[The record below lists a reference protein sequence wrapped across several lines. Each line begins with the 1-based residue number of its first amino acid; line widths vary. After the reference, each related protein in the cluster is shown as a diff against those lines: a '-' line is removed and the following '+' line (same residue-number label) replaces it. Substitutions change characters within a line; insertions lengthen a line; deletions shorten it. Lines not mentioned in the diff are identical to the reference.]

1 MNRDFESATVDR
13 DNTAEH
19 SSSDRLL
26 RTFARFIA
34 AGYLIYLV
42 MLFPE
47 IVRTSAFTAS
57 WWTPVSSV
65 AVFGTGLAM
74 GLASMLPDTKWVRI
88 AAATAAFTYL
98 AAALSWWTA
107 WNGSLDP
114 NGLPLATFPGVAG
127 LAAGCVFSGWLAF
140 TYLTAAVTSV
150 QLSQYALR
158 STLVETPLF
167 AELVFGLVFCSVFLA
182 ATIGAFRTARIL
194 DATIDATHR
203 QASATAAV
211 SARAVERER
220 FDALI
225 HDGVLSTLLAVAR
238 QGRTDGVVQQ
248 AERTL
253 AQLDSLRAHGSV
265 TEFDADETVA
275 HLRSAATT
283 VDEHITVTVVTTTDG
298 RYVADAVRTLGA
310 ALSEAVRNSVR
321 HGGDDASRTVAIGV
335 DTDLLDVVVRDDGSG
350 FDPAH
355 VPPHRLGI
363 AVSIHG
369 RMNSLPGGSS
379 RLDSAPGAGTT
390 VHLSW
395 VPR

>member
-1 MNRDFESATVDR
+1 MTTDR
-13 DNTAEH
+13 DGTGEH

-47 IVRTSAFTAS
+47 IVRTASFTAA
-57 WWTPVSSV
+57 WWTPASTV

-74 GLASMLPDTKWVRI
+74 AVASVVPDTTWVRI
-88 AAATAAFTYL
+88 AAATAALTYL
-98 AAALSWWTA
+98 AAALTWWLA
-107 WNGSLDP
+107 WNGTPDA
-114 NGLPLATFPGVAG
+114 NGFALATFPGVAG
-127 LAAGCVFSGWLAF
+127 LAAGCVFPGWLAF
-140 TYLTAAVTSV
+140 AYLAAAVSSV

-158 STLVETPLF
+158 STLVDTPLF
-167 AELVFGLVFCSVFLA
+167 AEMIFGLVFCSVFLA

-253 AQLDSLRAHGSV
+253 AQLDSLRAHAAV
-265 TEFDADETVA
+265 TEFDASETVA

-283 VDEHITVTVVTTTDG
+283 VDEHITVSVGATDG
-298 RYVADAVRTLGA
+298 GRFSADAVRTLGA

-321 HGGDDASRTVAIGV
+321 HGGDDASRTVAICV
-335 DTDLLDVVVRDDGSG
+335 DDGLLDVVVRDDGSG
-350 FDPAH
+350 FDPTH

-369 RMNSLPGGSS
+369 RMSSLAGGSS
-379 RLDSAPGAGTT
+379 RLESAPGSGT
-390 VHLSW
+390 VVRLSW
-395 VPR
+395 APQ

>member
-1 MNRDFESATVDR
+1 MTTDR
-13 DNTAEH
+13 DGTGEH

-47 IVRTSAFTAS
+47 IVRTASFTAS
-57 WWTPVSSV
+57 WWTPTSTV

-74 GLASMLPDTKWVRI
+74 AAASVAPDATWVRI
-88 AAATAAFTYL
+88 AAATASVTYL
-98 AAALSWWTA
+98 AAALTWWFA
-107 WNGSLDP
+107 WNGTPDM
-114 NGLPLATFPGVAG
+114 NGMPLATFPGVAG
-127 LAAGCVFSGWLAF
+127 LAAGCAFPGWLAF
-140 TYLTAAVTSV
+140 AYLAAAVSSV
-150 QLSQYALR
+150 QIGQYALR
-158 STLVETPLF
+158 STLVDAPLF
-167 AELVFGLVFCSVFLA
+167 AELVFALVLCSVFLA

-203 QASATAAV
+203 QVSATAAV

-248 AERTL
+248 AKRTL
-253 AQLDSLRAHGSV
+253 AQLDSLRAHAVV
-265 TEFDADETVA
+265 TEFDASETVA

-283 VDEHITVTVVTTTDG
+283 VDEHITVTVTVGAADSG
-298 RYVADAVRTLGA
+298 RFSADAVRTLGA
-310 ALSEAVRNSVR
+310 AVSEAVRNSVR
-321 HGGDDASRTVAIGV
+321 HGGDDATRAVAIRV
-335 DTDLLDVVVRDDGSG
+335 DDGLLDVVVRDDGSG

-369 RMNSLPGGSS
+369 RMKSLAGGSS
-379 RLDSAPGAGTT
+379 RLESAPGAGTT
-390 VHLSW
+390 VQLSW
-395 VPR
+395 AQQ